1 MSFSHKNIITFGG
14 CSQDFMLVVT
24 QSSGSNTA
32 RKTSSEKH
40 LFAMGAFKVEA
51 IPEVELYCH
60 RLKTVP
66 KLIFAKALS
75 WSNNWTSCE
84 VLRPEQKACMCSEVC
99 ICVLSVSIQIRE
111 LTLLMASYINSTHQ
125 QKSAAHHLSAPA
137 LLLAQ
142 SQSGEQHASK
152 SPLAGGGRPSKAP
165 TLLWSALYWYRLDNL

>member
-1 MSFSHKNIITFGG
+1 MHYPDLIIELHVRFSDLNK
-14 CSQDFMLVVT
+14 Q
-24 QSSGSNTA
+24 
-32 RKTSSEKH
+32 
-40 LFAMGAFKVEA
+40 
-51 IPEVELYCH
+51 
-60 RLKTVP
+60 
-66 KLIFAKALS
+66 
-75 WSNNWTSCE
+75 
-84 VLRPEQKACMCSEVC
+84 ACMCSEVC

-165 TLLWSALYWYRLDNL
+165 TLL